1 MDRQRTL
8 LQLAHKLRA
17 ALAADDWPAL
27 AAINT
32 MMATALPAMAGQAPL
47 SPAERTALTALQQLH
62 EQALARCNAAADDMG
77 KRLHD
82 MQTNKEG
89 WLAYA
94 LTNDSADTDN
104 PA

>member
-8 LQLAHKLRA
+8 LQLAHKLHA
-17 ALAADDWPAL
+17 ALADDDWPAL
-27 AAINT
+27 AAVNT
-32 MMATALPAMAGQAPL
+32 MMATALPAMTGQAPL
-47 SPAERTALTALQQLH
+47 SPAERAALAALQQLH
-62 EQALARCNAAADDMG
+62 EQAIARCNAAATDMG

-94 LTNDSADTDN
+94 LTNDSADTED